1 MDKLSA
7 NQLLQNMQ
15 QLIEQSQ
22 AQSSPVQKTIGA
34 SNFHEI
40 FSSALNQVNQL
51 QVHAGQMTQRFE
63 LGEPGIELSD
73 VMMAVQK
80 ANVSFEA
87 VLQVRNRLVSAY
99 QEIMNMPI

>member
-7 NQLLQNMQ
+7 NQLLNTMQ

-22 AQSSPVQKTIGA
+22 SKPSQKAEVAGA
-34 SNFHEI
+34 NFQEI
-40 FSSALNQVNQL
+40 FSNALSQVNELQL
-51 QVHAGQMTQRFE
+51 NAGSMTEKFE
-63 LGEPGIELSD
+63 RGEPGIELSD

>member
-15 QLIEQSQ
+15 QLIEQTQSQ
-22 AQSSPVQKTIGA
+22 SNQKAEGS
-34 SNFHEI
+34 SNFQEI
-40 FSSALNQVNQL
+40 FSSALSQVNQL
-51 QVHAGQMTQRFE
+51 QVNAGQMTERFE
-63 LGEPGIELSD
+63 RGEVGLELSD
-73 VMMAVQK
+73 VMIAVQK

>member
-1 MDKLSA
+1 MDKLGA

-22 AQSSPVQKTIGA
+22 AQPNQKAEGGT
-34 SNFHEI
+34 NFQEI
-40 FSSALNQVNQL
+40 FSSALSQVNQL
-51 QVHAGQMTQRFE
+51 QVNAGQMTESFE
-63 LGEPGIELSD
+63 RGDPGIELSD

>member
-1 MDKLSA
+1 MMDKLNA

-22 AQSSPVQKTIGA
+22 AKPNQPTEVAGTHFQD
-34 SNFHEI
+34 I

-51 QVHAGQMTQRFE
+51 QLNAGQMTEKFE
-63 LGEPGIELSD
+63 RGEPGIELSD
-73 VMMAVQK
+73 VMIAVQK
-80 ANVSFEA
+80 ASVSFEA